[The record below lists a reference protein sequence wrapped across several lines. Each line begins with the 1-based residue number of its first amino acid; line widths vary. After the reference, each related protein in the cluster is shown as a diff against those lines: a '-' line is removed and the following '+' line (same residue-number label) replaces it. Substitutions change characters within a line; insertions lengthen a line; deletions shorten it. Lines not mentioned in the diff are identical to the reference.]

1 MFEPEDSWHE
11 FEAMIDEFSD
21 SETPNETMPTDSVSL
36 DWKDDSDSELYFSD
50 SAMSEDSQ
58 LNLKLQYP
66 TAVLLTCHLSWHT
79 SSPSSTAVQHI
90 EDMVLSFLTQLAM
103 PGGGTKEST
112 QESDIESTHI
122 LRAKHKIEMRLID
135 RTKIDN
141 QGWLYPLHLKGLRG
155 AKIYRDSA
163 VKCIRYP
170 KKSKHGSAK
179 PLG

>member
-1 MFEPEDSWHE
+1 
-11 FEAMIDEFSD
+11 
-21 SETPNETMPTDSVSL
+21 
-36 DWKDDSDSELYFSD
+36 
-50 SAMSEDSQ
+50 
-58 LNLKLQYP
+58 
-66 TAVLLTCHLSWHT
+66 
-79 SSPSSTAVQHI
+79 
-90 EDMVLSFLTQLAM
+90 MVLSFLTQLAM

-141 QGWLYPLHLKGLRG
+141 QGWLYPLHLKGLHD

-163 VKCIRYP
+163 VKYIRYP